1 MIVRRPIV
9 FMFSGQGSQYNQMGK
24 ELYENNATFRFWM
37 DQCNE
42 IVSPLIKTSLVDVLY
57 YGRPKGEPFDNLLHT
72 NPALLSVEYSL
83 VKVLDEMGITPDY
96 LMGYSLGELTA
107 SVISGVIS
115 LEDGLQLVV
124 EMARLA
130 ESKTRKAEMLAIMKS
145 KEIMTELPDPF
156 SNCWLTGSNFAD
168 NFVVGGI
175 GGTLQ
180 PLKNCLIK
188 KDILFQTLPVK
199 YGFHTELID
208 PIKEE
213 FKQAIRKMNL
223 LPAKIPI
230 ISISRR
236 GIVQEFN
243 EDYFWEV
250 IRYPV
255 HFQTAVQHILKNGDY
270 IFIAAGPSATLSTFV
285 KYILTSNSNSVS
297 LQMINQFGRDLNS
310 VERLKTGLSE
320 VLPVSI

>member
-1 MIVRRPIV
+1 MKKPIV

-24 ELYENNATFRFWM
+24 ELYENHAHFRFWM
-37 DQCNE
+37 DRCDE

-57 YGRPKGEPFDNLLHT
+57 RGRPKSEPFDNLLHT

-83 VKVLDEMGITPDY
+83 VKVLEELGITPDY

-115 LEDGLQLVV
+115 LEDGFRLVV

-130 ESKTRKAEMLAIMKS
+130 ESRTRKAEMLAIMKS
-145 KEIMTELPDPF
+145 QKVMTEYPDLF
-156 SNCWLTGSNFAD
+156 SNCWVTGSNFAD
-168 NFVVGGI
+168 NFVVGGV

-180 PLKNCLIK
+180 VLKDGLGR

-199 YGFHTELID
+199 YGFHTELIE

-213 FKQAIRKMNL
+213 FKQTVREMELA
-223 LPAKIPI
+223 PAKIPV
-230 ISISRR
+230 ISNSRG
-236 GIVQEFN
+236 GIVQEFS
-243 EDYFWEV
+243 EDYFWDV

-255 HFQTAVQHILKNGDY
+255 HFQTTVQRIIKNEDY
-270 IFIAAGPSATLSTFV
+270 IFIDAGPSATLATFV
-285 KYILTSNSNSVS
+285 KYILPANSNSVS
-297 LQMINQFGRDLNS
+297 LQTINQFGRDLS
-310 VERLKTGLSE
+310 SIERLKTSLSE